1 MSKILT
7 PMKKVAAMAAL
18 TLGGAFTASAHIPAE
33 QEAMLRD
40 YKDFILRMARP
51 DGTMGPCCSE
61 RDAYINPPE
70 ERKPDGTYVIT
81 ISTDNEGKRLPKP
94 MKITIPPE
102 KVLSGK
108 FAADFCKAQ
117 AAEGSTTCKAPP
129 VGVAWVNPTS
139 YNGEPYVYCYWPKP
153 RMTLGQ

>member
-1 MSKILT
+1 MTKLSSAKKI
-7 PMKKVAAMAAL
+7 AAITAL
-18 TLGGAFTASAHIPAE
+18 TVGGAFTASAHIPEEHKAI
-33 QEAMLRD
+33 LRE
-40 YKDFILRMARP
+40 YNDFIMKMQRP
-51 DGTMGPCCSE
+51 DGHMGPCCSE

-81 ISTDNEGKRLPKP
+81 IDTDNYGKRLPEP
-94 MKITIPPE
+94 MKVTIPPE

-117 AAEGSTTCKAPP
+117 TAEGSTTCKAPP
-129 VGVAWVNPTS
+129 MGVAWVNP
-139 YNGEPYVYCYWPKP
+139 NGYDGKPFVYCYWPRP